1 MALEI
6 STKLFS
12 YRSLII
18 LVLFILLLILIP
30 IASSI
35 GLYRVTFLD
44 VVRVSL
50 GHKLP
55 EDEYIALW
63 LRMRRTFVGI
73 IIGALLAGGGVVSQ
87 AVFKNP
93 LASPFTLGI
102 SHAAA
107 LGVAVSLTIGY
118 GGRFYTWFTAISNP
132 YILPFSAFIFASIQS
147 ILVLF
152 LAYRAGLSP
161 YALVLS
167 SIAMSFIYQSI
178 LAILQYLVLNEL
190 QIATIVFWMFG
201 DLSRVGNLELLIL
214 AVGFIPITLLY
225 MFMHLDL
232 DLISLSDEVAY
243 ASGTNPKRLRFIA
256 MLIAALGTA
265 FAISFVGILAF
276 LCLVAPHIARSII
289 GNSHRY
295 LIPSSMLIGSILA
308 VGADIVSRVVL
319 FPRTLPIGIVLSFI
333 GTPLLIFLLFRG
345 GGYSYHKGY

>member
-1 MALEI
+1 M
-6 STKLFS
+6 
-12 YRSLII
+12 
-18 LVLFILLLILIP
+18 
-30 IASSI
+30 ASSI

-73 IIGALLAGGGVVSQ
+73 IVGALLAGGGVVSQ

-225 MFMHLDL
+225 MFMHLD
-232 DLISLSDEVAY
+232 IY
-243 ASGTNPKRLRFIA
+243 
-256 MLIAALGTA
+256 
-265 FAISFVGILAF
+265 
-276 LCLVAPHIARSII
+276 HI
-289 GNSHRY
+289 
-295 LIPSSMLIGSILA
+295 
-308 VGADIVSRVVL
+308 
-319 FPRTLPIGIVLSFI
+319 
-333 GTPLLIFLLFRG
+333 
-345 GGYSYHKGY
+345 